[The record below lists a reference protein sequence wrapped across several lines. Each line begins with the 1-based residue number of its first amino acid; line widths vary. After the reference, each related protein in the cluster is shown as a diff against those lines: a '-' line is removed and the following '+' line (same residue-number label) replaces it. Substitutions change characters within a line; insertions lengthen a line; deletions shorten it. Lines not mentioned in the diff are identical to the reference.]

1 MSREPAPEPPKPY
14 GEGRSTAQTCA
25 QRGAPLGKRGSGT
38 CEPSGGQG
46 MTRRRATP
54 GAVQAHVGPHARGGE
69 EGAASAGAG
78 AVGPLAC
85 CGSPGSRRRGAADP
99 PGLIVDDQCAYLQ

>member
-25 QRGAPLGKRGSGT
+25 QRGAPLGKRGSGNMGAVGRAGDDSAT
-38 CEPSGGQG
+38 
-46 MTRRRATP
+46 ATP

-69 EGAASAGAG
+69 GGAASAGAG
-78 AVGPLAC
+78 AVGPLARC
-85 CGSPGSRRRGAADP
+85 RSPGSRRRGAADP
-99 PGLIVDDQCAYLQ
+99 PGLIVNDQCAYLQ